1 MGAGN
6 SDGLT
11 YLVQTS
17 LGNTLLSSG
26 SKALVNLVGETY
38 LPVSVD
44 HLKEG
49 QMILYLKEHI
59 DKTLEEVEPV
69 LQKSARYVTA
79 RDAMHATDGK
89 GNRIT
94 RLRRD
99 LITSFGKEAGVENLE
114 ARLYGAKGDFD
125 EGEYGKMID
134 RVEAVLKDAGVE
146 HQYHRTTLKSWL
158 DGSTL
163 APLDWAVFDAL
174 AKQSLVFAE
183 YSAPEKQLKEHYSL
197 YVTVR
202 KGIMHYLAS
211 KGKEPPKSHQPE
223 KERKRK
229 GGSLKLE
236 IDLVVEEFMEDI
248 SAQYALA
255 QVTSIKPL
263 TPRELARPLR
273 PDVRLHDGVIT
284 GKVEDEH
291 VRLVSYSEITTH
303 RNMLEGTM
311 LFVFENY
318 FQRTPDNILLAGF
331 RAAGLPAEK
340 VGSYEQAA
348 INTPLLRR
356 HFKTAPSSDR
366 NMINLLEQRL
376 GKKVNL
382 QAFASETAERMQ
394 DGTIDA
400 VVGLEEGTVMRAYR
414 TLSRLSVAVPDLAN
428 ELDNVVP
435 FRVADKVAKQR
446 VESRMK
452 EMERRLLEEYGF
464 DVTKTKTM
472 FTLAVAIMTPDQ
484 VRLDKSKYYR
494 DVEMMDAAARMI
506 AEKEQLHK
514 VLTKAEGQAILESYG
529 FGQLMTF
536 IPETVWSADAWR
548 KSQ

>member
-1 MGAGN
+1 M
-6 SDGLT
+6 
-11 YLVQTS
+11 
-17 LGNTLLSSG
+17 
-26 SKALVNLVGETY
+26 
-38 LPVSVD
+38 
-44 HLKEG
+44 
-49 QMILYLKEHI
+49 
-59 DKTLEEVEPV
+59 
-69 LQKSARYVTA
+69 
-79 RDAMHATDGK
+79 
-89 GNRIT
+89 
-94 RLRRD
+94 
-99 LITSFGKEAGVENLE
+99 
-114 ARLYGAKGDFD
+114 
-125 EGEYGKMID
+125 
-134 RVEAVLKDAGVE
+134 
-146 HQYHRTTLKSWL
+146 
-158 DGSTL
+158 
-163 APLDWAVFDAL
+163 
-174 AKQSLVFAE
+174 
-183 YSAPEKQLKEHYSL
+183 
-197 YVTVR
+197 
-202 KGIMHYLAS
+202 
-211 KGKEPPKSHQPE
+211 
-223 KERKRK
+223 
-229 GGSLKLE
+229 
-236 IDLVVEEFMEDI
+236 
-248 SAQYALA
+248 
-255 QVTSIKPL
+255 
-263 TPRELARPLR
+263 
-273 PDVRLHDGVIT
+273 
-284 GKVEDEH
+284 
-291 VRLVSYSEITTH
+291 
-303 RNMLEGTM
+303 
-311 LFVFENY
+311 
-318 FQRTPDNILLAGF
+318 
-331 RAAGLPAEK
+331 
-340 VGSYEQAA
+340 GSYEQVA

-356 HFKTAPSSDR
+356 HFKTAPPSDR